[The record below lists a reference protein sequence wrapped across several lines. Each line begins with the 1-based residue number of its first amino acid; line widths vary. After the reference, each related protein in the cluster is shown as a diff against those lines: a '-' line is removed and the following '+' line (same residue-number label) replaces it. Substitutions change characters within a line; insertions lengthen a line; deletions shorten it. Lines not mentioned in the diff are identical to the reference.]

1 MNNDILHEGMNSVK
15 GKKLNILNK
24 WDNWKIISVLSRVK
38 QGKDLTK
45 SHKTSIIKMTY
56 SVTYTYTV
64 SV

>member
-1 MNNDILHEGMNSVK
+1 MNSVK